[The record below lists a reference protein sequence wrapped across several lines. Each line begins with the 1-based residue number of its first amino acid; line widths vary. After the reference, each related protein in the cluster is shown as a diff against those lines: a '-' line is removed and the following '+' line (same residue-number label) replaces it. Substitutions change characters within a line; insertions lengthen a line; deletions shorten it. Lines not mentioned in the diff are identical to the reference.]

1 MSMALMSELGLSS
14 WSDFVANVRN
24 SRNRRIERRKKPG
37 LCVAEKAAKE
47 SEVKVSV
54 DPTLI
59 LDGDDSGTE
68 DLFADIDIP
77 SLMEFFDH
85 EEVIDNFL
93 PDLFDSC

>member
-1 MSMALMSELGLSS
+1 MKMQE
-14 WSDFVANVRN
+14 D
-24 SRNRRIERRKKPG
+24 
-37 LCVAEKAAKE
+37 AEKAAKE

-85 EEVIDNFL
+85 EEVIENFL